1 MGTKTTLTW
10 SGGMAFE
17 AEADGHRL
25 VLDADTAWGGKDL
38 GPRPKPLLLLA
49 LSGCSAMDVVSLL
62 KKMRVDDFKFRVD
75 VDADS
80 TTEQPVTYH
89 TIRADFRFW
98 GDDLPPEKVIKAVR
112 LSLEK
117 YCGVHAMLAKAANII
132 VKTFINDKEVSQ

>member
-98 GDDLPPEKVIKAVR
+98 GMISRRKKSSKLSGFRWRNTAECTLCLPRRPI
-112 LSLEK
+112 S
-117 YCGVHAMLAKAANII
+117 
-132 VKTFINDKEVSQ
+132 